1 MVGYAGKIDSKVKL
15 IILKKDFDTLSSDI
29 SHVRFNDKD
38 YYNGLFERSYSVFLG
53 DDTKAK
59 ITDMYRTKVL
69 GSDTFEDRVKRYE
82 DRPKS
87 KYFVGSSLFPH
98 ASCSDNS
105 ASPHNL

>member
-1 MVGYAGKIDSKVKL
+1 MY
-15 IILKKDFDTLSSDI
+15 
-29 SHVRFNDKD
+29 H
-38 YYNGLFERSYSVFLG
+38 
-53 DDTKAK
+53 TKS
-59 ITDMYRTKVL
+59 L